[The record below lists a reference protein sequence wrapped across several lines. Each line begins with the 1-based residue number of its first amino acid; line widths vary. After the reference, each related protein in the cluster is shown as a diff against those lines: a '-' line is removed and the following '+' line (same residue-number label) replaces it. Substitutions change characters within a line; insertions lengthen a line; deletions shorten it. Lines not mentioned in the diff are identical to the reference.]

1 MPSLERPRDVGLRHM
16 RLPVG
21 AYASILHRIT
31 GLLLIVSTG
40 LGLEL
45 LKTSLQSAAGFEA
58 VRALLAQPSTRLF
71 GPLAVWV
78 AAQHLYGGL
87 RHLALDAHRGF
98 GRDASRRSA
107 ALVLVLAVGT
117 AFCAALL
124 WP

>member
-1 MPSLERPRDVGLRHM
+1 M

-31 GLLLIVSTG
+31 GLLLIVLIG
-40 LGLEL
+40 LGLGL
-45 LKTSLQSAAGFEA
+45 LKTSLQNASGFHAVSAF
-58 VRALLAQPSTRLF
+58 LTQPSARLF

-87 RHLALDAHRGF
+87 RHLSLDVHQGF
-98 GRDASRRSA
+98 GRNSSRRSA
-107 ALVLVLAVGT
+107 ALVMALAVGT
-117 AFCAALL
+117 AFLAILL